1 MRSSE
6 LVRCSFYLR
15 TPVLV
20 GATRMQ
26 YRYDL
31 VEMRSEE
38 QSMRFPPLVGDQII
52 LDGDSYVVYARRWMP
67 VGYGSMSWRHNQ
79 LEPDRG
85 PVLDVMLTK
94 VQPEDE
100 LFANEAPGDKGMD

>member
-1 MRSSE
+1 MSDNE
-6 LVRCSFYLR
+6 LVRCSFYLK

-20 GATRMQ
+20 EATTVR

-31 VEMRSEE
+31 MEMRPEE
-38 QSMRFPPLVGDQII
+38 QRMRFPPVVGDQII

-79 LEPDRG
+79 PEPDRG
-85 PVLDVMLTK
+85 PMLDVMLTK
-94 VQPEDE
+94 VMPEDE
-100 LFANEAPGDKGMD
+100 LFANEAPLAAE